1 MFIVKNVANV
11 PMRVLWNAA
20 LCGGVI
26 CGPEY
31 VIHGDGPCMTYHAA
45 LGTQRLLWMTD
56 RFVRAHGSLS
66 HGTLHRMVCERV
78 HLHASKI
85 LFVSTCFSTK
95 LMFVL
100 KSYELQL

>member
-1 MFIVKNVANV
+1 MFILKNVENI
-11 PMRVLWNAA
+11 PLRVLWHAA

-31 VIHGDGPCMTYHAA
+31 VIHGDGPCMTYHSA
-45 LGTQRLLWMTD
+45 LSMQRLLWMTD

-78 HLHASKI
+78 HRRVSKF
-85 LFVSTCFSTK
+85 LFVSTCFSYK
-95 LMFVL
+95 LTSVL
-100 KSYELQL
+100 KSYEL